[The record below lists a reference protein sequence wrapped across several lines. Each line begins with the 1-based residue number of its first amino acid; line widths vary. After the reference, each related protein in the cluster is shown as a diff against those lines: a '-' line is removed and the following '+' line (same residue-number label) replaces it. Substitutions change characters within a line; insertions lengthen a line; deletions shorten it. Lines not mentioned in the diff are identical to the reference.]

1 MVTWPNGST
10 FGRFAG
16 RMFLQV
22 SMVIFSIDAEI
33 KTMLEVAVKVHFSD
47 GTRLESIVFQMLG

>member
-1 MVTWPNGST
+1 MQVT
-10 FGRFAG
+10 
-16 RMFLQV
+16 
-22 SMVIFSIDAEI
+22 MVIFSIDAEI